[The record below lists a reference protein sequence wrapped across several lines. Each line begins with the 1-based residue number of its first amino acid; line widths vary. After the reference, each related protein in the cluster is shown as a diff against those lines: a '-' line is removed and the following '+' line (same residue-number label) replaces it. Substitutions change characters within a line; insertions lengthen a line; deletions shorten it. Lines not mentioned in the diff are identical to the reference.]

1 MEWFKGHSWET
12 LWFPLDVPGKTN
24 PLQDGK
30 PLRKKSGTH
39 VGNYVYKKWTHVGQ
53 IATSGGDLS
62 YKNCWFYG

>member
-62 YKNCWFYG
+62 CKNCWFYG